1 MQKIM
6 MSAAAL
12 AMLGLASPAMADPE
26 RFELDPEHTTVGF
39 TVMHLGYA
47 RTLGLF
53 GTVEGTFTYDRDTQE
68 LSDVTVTIDTASVQ
82 TFNEARDGHVK
93 SGDFLSAGDHP
104 EITFTASGG
113 EAQSETSGTVT
124 GDLTL
129 RGETRPVTLDVT
141 LNKAGEYPFGHKRFV
156 LGLSLSG
163 EIMRSEWGMTYGVN
177 GDIVGDAVQL
187 IIETE
192 GMRIDE

>member
-1 MQKIM
+1 MRKIII
-6 MSAAAL
+6 SAATLATFAL
-12 AMLGLASPAMADPE
+12 AQPVMAEPE
-26 RFELDPEHTTVGF
+26 RFELDPEHTTVAF

-53 GTVEGTFTYDRDTQE
+53 GTVEGTFTYDRETQE
-68 LSDVTVTIDTASVQ
+68 LSDVSVTIDTASVQ

-93 SGDFLSAGDHP
+93 SGDFLSAEDHP
-104 EITFTASGG
+104 EMTFTASGG
-113 EAQSETSGTVT
+113 EAQSDTTGTVT

-129 RGETRPVTLDVT
+129 RGETNPVTLDVT

-163 EIMRSEWGMTYGVN
+163 EIMRSDWGMTYGVD
-177 GDIVGDAVQL
+177 GDIVGDAVQ
-187 IIETE
+187 IMIETE
-192 GMRIDE
+192 GMRIAE